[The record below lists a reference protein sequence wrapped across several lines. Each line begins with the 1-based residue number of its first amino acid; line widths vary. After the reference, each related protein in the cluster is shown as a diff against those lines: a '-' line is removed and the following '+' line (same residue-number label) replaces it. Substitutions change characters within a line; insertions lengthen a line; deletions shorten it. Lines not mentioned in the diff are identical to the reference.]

1 MMEHTKGMI
10 YIAGIGPGSKEGMT
24 EAAREALENS
34 DLIIGYTTYIELIR
48 EYFPD
53 KMFETTPMRREEER
67 CRMVLEEAEKG
78 KNVCLVSS
86 GDAGVYG
93 MAGLVLQMSVEY
105 PALAGRIQIIPGVTA
120 ALSGAALLGSPLTND
135 FCTIS
140 LSDLLTPK
148 EEIERRL
155 KGAAL
160 GDFAIVLYNPSSRRR
175 RDYLKRACDILLS
188 CGLPE
193 SRPCGIVRSIGRE
206 GQEAQIVRLGE
217 LAGLEV
223 DMFTTVF
230 IGNSHTRII
239 GDRLVTPR
247 GYRLTEN
254 KG

>member
-155 KGAAL
+155 KGRPWVILRLCFIIRPAAGGGIIL
-160 GDFAIVLYNPSSRRR
+160 RERAIFFCRALCRRAGPAGLSGTSAGKARRR
-175 RDYLKRACDILLS
+175 RLYGSASWPAWKWICLQPCLS
-188 CGLPE
+188 EIHIPGSSE
-193 SRPCGIVRSIGRE
+193 T
-206 GQEAQIVRLGE
+206 
-217 LAGLEV
+217 
-223 DMFTTVF
+223 DW
-230 IGNSHTRII
+230 
-239 GDRLVTPR
+239 
-247 GYRLTEN
+247 
-254 KG
+254 

>member
-1 MMEHTKGMI
+1 MKLCEKL
-10 YIAGIGPGSKEGMT
+10 YELRRAAGLSQEELAERLNVSRQAVSKWENG
-24 EAAREALENS
+24 AAQP
-34 DLIIGYTTYIELIR
+34 ELSKLVELSR
-48 EYFPD
+48 LYGVSVDELLS
-53 KMFETTPMRREEER
+53 
-67 CRMVLEEAEKG
+67 LEEAEKG